1 MRAASPG
8 SALLVWP
15 ETAHLFG
22 LAYMKLRA
30 PWRDACMSEQTLLRE
45 MLRCLC
51 CSFVAFGLLCFLYL
65 PSAVHALLR
74 PICEAVI
81 GYVDDSSSVGQAM

>member
-30 PWRDACMSEQTLLRE
+30 PRRDACMSEQTLLCG
-45 MLRCLC
+45 MLRCQC
-51 CSFVAFGLLCFLYL
+51 YSVVAFGLLCFLHL
-65 PSAVHALLR
+65 LSAEHA
-74 PICEAVI
+74 CS
-81 GYVDDSSSVGQAM
+81 G